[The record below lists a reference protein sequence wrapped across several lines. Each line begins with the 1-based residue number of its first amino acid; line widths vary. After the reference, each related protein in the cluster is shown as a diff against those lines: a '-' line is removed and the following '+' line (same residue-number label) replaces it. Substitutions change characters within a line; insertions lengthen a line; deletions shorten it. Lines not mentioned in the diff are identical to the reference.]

1 MTHESFLAATVLA
14 EDGPTARAILCGVTE
29 SRERHYY
36 ISVRHYKPQNSA
48 SQGLSTI
55 KQLQKERRPTSAQW
69 HELHQILV
77 KQPSVVQVRTDV
89 TEEAEHIMN
98 ATEKLQSDLIEESY
112 CWWLEGIEYS
122 LTRMFV
128 ASLNPDPTAPH
139 QVPNPK
145 TLQPVGNFW
154 ILYVRAKVDSS
165 PAATMPDRVKQ
176 AQAQLVRVQEQFKGV
191 FDFPKP
197 GHTTLIPIGSILY
210 PESDSDED
218 VGEDREG
225 TEVTGRQGFNYNYS
239 EEPSSCVPSS
249 FRPTLVSVID
259 CPLIPL
265 PGKPEPLVSSGRASR
280 LASQMNPW
288 TVVGLVP
295 FQGRDVSARANCDE
309 GKPTC
314 KRCEKSRRE
323 CGGYRP
329 EFEIVHRD
337 QTGSTVRRLRKA
349 GDAQHQHPTTPRPFV
364 FIQEEPQPWRRR
376 QSPSPSPVSALTIPI
391 AHRAS
396 CYFASNFIL
405 VPVGVAPHG
414 FMEYLVPL
422 MDTEPPESALRYAF
436 NACAFALLGNRARAD
451 GINLAQLSL
460 KEHTMA
466 LAQTHKALGHPA
478 AASTDST
485 LAAVLL
491 LCLYETRGR
500 EDMCRT
506 RLGALL
512 FTAVRHHLV
521 SRVLSSGLPLPFGT
535 DWWMAGGDTGS
546 LFANCQRFNLR
557 FSELRAEAN
566 RLLGNASRSPESL
579 AQMHETA
586 TRIQDLDQ
594 EVADWLVSIPD
605 EFRFRTVCLVPAD
618 GPGNPSGSSGEKE
631 AFPGRVDVYPDFV
644 SAMAW
649 NMARVSRLLLASLN
663 IRIAARV
670 CSPADYRTTP
680 EYKNSKP
687 VCEST
692 IADIIASVPYHLGW
706 RMHGK
711 GLNGPGLSTFACGEE
726 GTCKALPALFLI
738 WTLTCV
744 KNHDMST
751 EEQRGWAKGRLK
763 FIAEEVGLK
772 YAHIVNEANLRFP
785 SMMIRKDGML
795 AAGVDPLQVINEAKM
810 ARIIPPTPE
819 SMTSPSPRP
828 SA

>member
-1 MTHESFLAATVLA
+1 MVY
-14 EDGPTARAILCGVTE
+14 G
-29 SRERHYY
+29 
-36 ISVRHYKPQNSA
+36 
-48 SQGLSTI
+48 
-55 KQLQKERRPTSAQW
+55 
-69 HELHQILV
+69 
-77 KQPSVVQVRTDV
+77 
-89 TEEAEHIMN
+89 
-98 ATEKLQSDLIEESY
+98 
-112 CWWLEGIEYS
+112 
-122 LTRMFV
+122 
-128 ASLNPDPTAPH
+128 
-139 QVPNPK
+139 
-145 TLQPVGNFW
+145 
-154 ILYVRAKVDSS
+154 
-165 PAATMPDRVKQ
+165 
-176 AQAQLVRVQEQFKGV
+176 
-191 FDFPKP
+191 
-197 GHTTLIPIGSILY
+197 
-210 PESDSDED
+210 
-218 VGEDREG
+218 
-225 TEVTGRQGFNYNYS
+225 
-239 EEPSSCVPSS
+239 
-249 FRPTLVSVID
+249 
-259 CPLIPL
+259 
-265 PGKPEPLVSSGRASR
+265 GKPSRGCRTCRAR
-280 LASQMNPW
+280 
-288 TVVGLVP
+288 
-295 FQGRDVSARANCDE
+295 RIKCDE

-349 GDAQHQHPTTPRPFV
+349 GDAQQQQPTTPRPFV

-376 QSPSPSPVSALTIPI
+376 QSPSPSPVSALTIPL

-422 MDTEPPESALRYAF
+422 MDTEPSESALRYAF

-451 GINLAQLSL
+451 SINLAQLSL
-460 KEHTMA
+460 KEHTLA

-491 LCLYETRGR
+491 LCLYESITAIKESRMLAWRTHIDGAVHIVQTRGR

-506 RLGALL
+506 RLGTLL

-521 SRVLSSGLPLPFGT
+521 SRVLSSGLQLPFGA
-535 DWWMAGGDTGS
+535 DWWMSGGDTES
-546 LFANCQRFNLR
+546 LFANCQRFNLK

-566 RLLGNASRSPESL
+566 QLLANASRSPESL

-586 TRIQDLDQ
+586 KRIQGLDQ
-594 EVADWLVSIPD
+594 EVASWLASIPG

-618 GPGNPSGSSGEKE
+618 GPETPSGNFGEKE

-649 NMARVSRLLLASLN
+649 NMARVSRLLIASLN

-670 CSPADYRTTP
+670 CAPADYRTTP
-680 EYKNSKP
+680 EYKTSKRI
-687 VCEST
+687 CEGT
-692 IADIIASVPYHLGW
+692 ITDIIASVPYHLGW

-711 GLNGPGLSTFACGEE
+711 GLGGPGLSTFACGEE
-726 GTCKALPALFLI
+726 GTCKALPGLFLI

-751 EEQRGWAKGRLK
+751 EKQREWAKGRLK

-785 SMMIRKDGML
+785 SMMIRRDGML
-795 AAGVDPLQVINEAKM
+795 ATGLDPLQVINEARM
-810 ARIIPPTPE
+810 AKAVPHTPE

-828 SA
+828 SG